1 MAKITFGSH
10 VDNTEKPFKKGD
22 LVLLKEGQD
31 HNPHYKR
38 RPVIVTADS
47 YPGAFQFSG
56 FCLVDSEGDTS
67 FRTESFELAPISICL
82 SN

>member
-1 MAKITFGSH
+1 MAKITFGSQ
-10 VDNTEKPFKKGD
+10 VDKVNQLFKKGD
-22 LVLLKEGQD
+22 LVLLREGE
-31 HNPHYKR
+31 HHAEYAR
-38 RPVIVTADS
+38 RPVIVTKDVRLGD
-47 YPGAFQFSG
+47 YQFSG